1 MSQDKLKKLACS
13 DCKRVNYWT
22 SRRIKG
28 DNIEKLVL
36 QKYCKS
42 CQKKCEHKELKK

>member
-13 DCKRVNYWT
+13 DCKRTNYWT

-28 DNIEKLVL
+28 ENLDKLVL
-36 QKYCKS
+36 NKFCKWCRAQKP
-42 CQKKCEHKELKK
+42 HKEVKK

>member
-13 DCKRVNYWT
+13 GCKRINYWT

-28 DNIEKLVL
+28 ENLEKLEL
-36 QKYCKS
+36 NKYCKW
-42 CQKKCEHKELKK
+42 CKGKKAHKELKK